1 MVNRYE
7 KARKVRPRNRSVP
20 GARVP
25 NPAETLTPAGPPNSG
40 SYCDSKAAGR
50 TSAWGPTLSP
60 GPIPSKGDDVA
71 PHRAGS
77 PDRPP
82 RHPRPDRPEQAPE
95 RGARTAR
102 RVNARG
108 ARRRSHRGHRRAGAV
123 RRLRPAPFRGGG
135 RRAARPRRGPGAD
148 QCRARPRQAPRR
160 AYRLS
165 PHRDGRAV
173 LPEVRVPSRPAH
185 RRRPGRS
192 EEHTSELQSLAYL
205 VCRLLLEKKKKISIY
220 TQPLLFQPQH

>member
-40 SYCDSKAAGR
+40 SYCDSTAAGR
-50 TSAWGPTLSP
+50 TSAWGPTLSS

-71 PHRAGS
+71 HHRAGS
-77 PDRPP
+77 PDRRP
-82 RHPRPDRPEQAPE
+82 RHPRPDRPEQAPQ

-123 RRLRPAPFRGGG
+123 RRDRKST
-135 RRAARPRRGPGAD
+135 
-148 QCRARPRQAPRR
+148 
-160 AYRLS
+160 RLNS
-165 PHRDGRAV
+165 SHLVISYAV
-173 LPEVRVPSRPAH
+173 FCL
-185 RRRPGRS
+185 
-192 EEHTSELQSLAYL
+192 
-205 VCRLLLEKKKKISIY
+205 KKKKKLAFSE
-220 TQPLLFQPQH
+220 PLECPRGRQHLYFEPKEDHDA